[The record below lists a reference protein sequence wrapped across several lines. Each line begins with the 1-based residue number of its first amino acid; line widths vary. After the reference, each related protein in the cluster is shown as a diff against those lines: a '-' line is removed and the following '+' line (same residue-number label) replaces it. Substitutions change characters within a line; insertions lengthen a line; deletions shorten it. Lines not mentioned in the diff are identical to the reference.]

1 LSLLSFKVLDVSSST
16 ILGDHGSAFCA
27 ALGQNSALKTL
38 DLTDCKF
45 DGSSLG
51 ALAAAMVQSRGL
63 ETLVM
68 DAGAAKGLMEVR
80 GTHVI
85 GSRRTRIEEDG
96 RDLCV

>member
-1 LSLLSFKVLDVSSST
+1 VSSST

-38 DLTDCKF
+38 DLTDCKI
-45 DGSSLG
+45 DESSLG

-68 DAGAAKGLMEVR
+68 DASAAKGLMEVR
-80 GTHVI
+80 GDTCYWISKDSH
-85 GSRRTRIEEDG
+85 
-96 RDLCV
+96 